1 MGDAAQ
7 HRVSAIKQQVK
18 RGDRY
23 SIFIDDAYAFS
34 LSDSALLSS
43 GLRVGQTLL
52 PEARQELEQ
61 KAHIDKAYDRSLQLI
76 ARRPR
81 STWEVEQYLKRKSY
95 ETDIIKTI
103 VERLQDKGY
112 LDDAAF
118 ADTWVRNRRLLKS
131 RSKRKLRQELMQ
143 KRVPDQIIRACLD
156 ADETD
161 DTAVLRDLI
170 EQKRKL
176 SRYQDRQKLMRYL
189 SGQGFS
195 YGDITAALAERED
208 D

>member
-1 MGDAAQ
+1 MGDAAE

-18 RGDRY
+18 RSDRY
-23 SIFIDDAYAFS
+23 SIFIDDRYAFS
-34 LSDSALLSS
+34 LSDTALLSS
-43 GLRVGQTLL
+43 GLRVGQTVP
-52 PEARQELEQ
+52 PEARQNLEQ

-76 ARRPR
+76 ARRSR
-81 STWEVEQYLKRKSY
+81 STWEVEQYLRRKSY
-95 ETDIIKTI
+95 EGDIIKTI

-118 ADTWVRNRRLLKS
+118 ADSWVRNRRLLKP

-143 KRVPDQIIRACLD
+143 KRVPDHIIRECLD
-156 ADETD
+156 SDETD
-161 DTAVLRDLI
+161 DTEVLRELI
-170 EQKRKL
+170 QQKRKL

-195 YGDITAALAERED
+195 YGDITAVLSELD

>member
-7 HRVSAIKQQVK
+7 YRVSAIKQQVK

-23 SIFIDDAYAFS
+23 SIFIDDTYAFS

-43 GLRVGQTLL
+43 GLRVGQTLP

-118 ADTWVRNRRLLKS
+118 ADAWVRNRRLLKS
-131 RSKRKLRQELMQ
+131 RSKRKLHQELMQ

-176 SRYQDRQKLMRYL
+176 PRYQDRQKLMRYL

>member
-1 MGDAAQ
+1 MGDAAE

-18 RGDRY
+18 RSDRY
-23 SIFIDDAYAFS
+23 SIFIDDRYAFS
-34 LSDSALLSS
+34 LSDTALLSS
-43 GLRVGQTLL
+43 GLRVGQAVP
-52 PEARQELEQ
+52 PEARQDLEQ

-76 ARRPR
+76 ARRSR
-81 STWEVEQYLKRKSY
+81 STWEVEQYLRRKSY
-95 ETDIIKTI
+95 EGDIIKTI

-118 ADTWVRNRRLLKS
+118 ADSWVRNRRLLKP

-143 KRVPDQIIRACLD
+143 KRVPDHIIRECLD
-156 ADETD
+156 SDETD
-161 DTAVLRDLI
+161 DTEVLRELI
-170 EQKRKL
+170 QQKRKL

-195 YGDITAALAERED
+195 YGDITAVLSELD